1 MRWSRSVA
9 AGPNDERC
17 RYARIQAAV
26 GGDREARDAIVAEAR
41 PALIRR
47 LQREL
52 EAAHRDSAETVIAPV
67 VEQAC
72 RVAFETI
79 GEKPVNWS
87 MYGWLAWHVEREAG
101 DVDWEGRG
109 PHAGGSLLP
118 EEPEGDS
125 SP

>member
-9 AGPNDERC
+9 AAPNDERG
-17 RYARIQAAV
+17 RYARIQAAAR
-26 GGDREARDAIVAEAR
+26 GDREARDAIVAEAR

-47 LQREL
+47 LQREMK
-52 EAAHRDSAETVIAPV
+52 AAHRDAAETVIAPV

-79 GEKPVNWS
+79 SEKPANWS
-87 MYGWLAWHVEREAG
+87 MYGWLAWHVEREAR

-109 PHAGGSLLP
+109 PHAGASLLHD
-118 EEPEGDS
+118 EPEGDS
-125 SP
+125 SS